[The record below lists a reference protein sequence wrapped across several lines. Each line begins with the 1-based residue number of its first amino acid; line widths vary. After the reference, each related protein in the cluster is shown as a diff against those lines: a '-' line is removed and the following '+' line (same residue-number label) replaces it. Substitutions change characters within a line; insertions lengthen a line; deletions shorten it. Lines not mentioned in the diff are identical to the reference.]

1 MQSSVNIRSP
11 SVEEAVNK
19 YSHNISLV
27 GKLKEIRSLL
37 QKKVLKQGVHSSSAM
52 QAAGFLYTNIGD
64 TARCDSCGLE
74 VSGWTADMVPFTV
87 HKQRNPTCAFVC
99 SIQSSIKIV
108 PTHMSTAPQL
118 ASATVDEERPY
129 KRQKTEITKTL
140 VQSNE
145 LVEVESLKEIRK
157 CTFSHWPQHASPSSA
172 QMIDAGFFNCNV
184 GDRVICIYCN
194 LICQQWIPNT
204 DDPCEVHKTLSPK
217 CPYVIKSLE
226 CRQISL
232 SNNNQKSQVDS
243 KVHVGAQH
251 DIYASSK
258 SRFASFVTWQ
268 NEQLPNV
275 DDLVNAGF
283 FYTGTKT
290 IVTCFYCNGSL
301 QNWGAND
308 NPMIEHARWF
318 PNCAYAKQL
327 CGPNLYKKIQDVRRR
342 LERKTLCTSPNFEWR
357 TTNDAENG
365 ESFQP
370 HGDNVLSKMVD
381 ARLDL
386 PISQRMLR
394 KNYALSI
401 VRRCW
406 EDQLLYK
413 GDDFVSEGDLFIACT
428 ILNKQIQYIN
438 GKKEN
443 IIIPSEYKKK
453 LRESEQTVNGVP
465 PSTLCN
471 LCHADEKRL
480 ACMPCG
486 HFYACVPCGQK
497 LRSCMICHKDID
509 GFLRIYI

>member
-1 MQSSVNIRSP
+1 MPTLTDSQCNSEDVSTAGKTTLKLFELSKNC
-11 SVEEAVNK
+11 NK
-19 YSHNISLV
+19 YQRVRDICQ
-27 GKLKEIRSLL
+27 KLN
-37 QKKVLKQGVHSSSAM
+37 LKQGVHSSSAM

-217 CPYVIKSLE
+217 CPYVTTVLIRPSISMVPIINE
-226 CRQISL
+226 NVDGNTTVPDDYITQFDQIVTL
-232 SNNNQKSQVDS
+232 SVCHASYKELP
-243 KVHVGAQH
+243 KR
-251 DIYASSK
+251 YASFS
-258 SRFASFVTWQ
+258 TWP

-327 CGPNLYKKIQDVRRR
+327 CGANLYKKIRATQQRFKESNKSSNQNENSTDNLCGQKSKSIEDRSLAR
-342 LERKTLCTSPNFEWR
+342 LV
-357 TTNDAENG
+357 A
-365 ESFQP
+365 
-370 HGDNVLSKMVD
+370 

-386 PISQRMLR
+386 QSSQNMLNQNFSLAVV
-394 KNYALSI
+394 K
-401 VRRCW
+401 RCW
-406 EDQLLYK
+406 EDQLRLK
-413 GDDFVSEGDLFIACT
+413 HDDFISDTDLFVACN
-428 ILNKQIQYIN
+428 ILQKQIQYID
-438 GKKEN
+438 GKKKN
-443 IIIPSEYKKK
+443 IIIPSVA
-453 LRESEQTVNGVP
+453 LRKIFERKQTGN
-465 PSTLCN
+465 
-471 LCHADEKRL
+471 
-480 ACMPCG
+480 
-486 HFYACVPCGQK
+486 
-497 LRSCMICHKDID
+497 
-509 GFLRIYI
+509 